1 MYSGALGLYH
11 TFDSMY
17 AGGKVTLGT
26 LKDSFFFNAQ
36 ARVRFYPVDGGR
48 SYVEAQGGAGT
59 APELTFLNYYYDAG
73 IYNNLNS
80 FVAVTGSWAVTY
92 NLALQLSGTW
102 TTVYDQRSTVTYRNM
117 FMAHVSVAISF

>member
-1 MYSGALGLYH
+1 
-11 TFDSMY
+11 MY